1 MIEPLL
7 VDLGFPTADGVVRG
21 SLAISDLDDLVVEV
35 GDTIEVMDSGEGPYE
50 AEVVE
55 VNGDTIRVQAPAF
68 KPYRGRERSS
78 PELVQARDL
87 IRWAD
92 KVEAHHEFPRI
103 VRRLLTGVPGV
114 PHPLI
119 RAGEGVR
126 SPGWDGLVECG
137 PGAPYVPAEKS
148 VWEIGTGNDPGR
160 KAQDDYRKR
169 TDDPCGV
176 DPAETAFVF
185 VTPRRWPNKEKWVHS
200 RSEEDIWREVRVLDA
215 DDLEGWLE
223 SSYIDHVWVS
233 EQLGRRPLE
242 AVSLDRWWYRWS
254 TQTEPVLPPALL
266 VAGRQAEAGC
276 LRRAM
281 DGPPTV
287 TGVQAASRKEAMAF
301 ASVALGASESD
312 AVDLPRAVVVYSS
325 AVWDR
330 CASAPGSFILM
341 PQFEDCDSRTAIRS
355 GHHVLIPMGAGDRGE
370 DALIVLPRIGRTEAR
385 AAFAAAGAPP
395 DRADRYAVA
404 ARRSLMSLYRRISL
418 DPRLARPAWAQGEE
432 ADLLVALVL
441 VGSWSVTNDP
451 DHRIVERITGR
462 NIEAVERLLL
472 SWENT
477 WDPPFRRSGD
487 TWRMANPKDAWSL
500 LRHMV
505 TRNDLRRWR
514 EAAVEVLGGLDSELD
529 FWSPLSAGQR
539 IEASISDFL
548 RGKRPRWSFDLRR
561 GLAQGSALL
570 GGLDLPR
577 AVDGQTGA
585 DHARNLVWELLDRA
599 GDDHTGRLW
608 QSLSDVLPL
617 LAEAAPDVFLEVVR
631 RDSAAGNPLLAKMF
645 TDTDEDPLWGGSSP
659 HTGLLWALETLCWSQ
674 EHLPAALDALMRL
687 AEIDPGGQFANRPLD
702 SAHRILLPWLPQT
715 SASLERRMDVLDGVL
730 SRHEIK
736 GWELLLSLVA
746 LRNSHTYDI
755 SKPRFRDWLP
765 EDHTITGEEFHNAIE
780 AITLRV
786 ISKAGSN
793 PFLWAQLIKQIPD
806 LSPQQREQ
814 IIGTLD
820 SLDIDELADKD
831 RSEIWKSLN
840 RLLDRRLDRDALEK
854 WLSTEGLERLE
865 DIRARMRSDTLE
877 VMLQDKIKLFD
888 WYPERTDQERQD
900 TVKEIYESGGLS
912 ALRCLAKEVVRPELV
927 GRMSADVLVDIVV
940 EDIFPLLVQKGTDC
954 AFAMAWME
962 RKAELG
968 GVEWIEGTAKSLT
981 ELPDTV
987 QANFWLSLRPNA
999 AVWKLLEDIPGQVRD
1014 IYWQQI
1020 RAARLYDCDTTLLV
1034 DYLLEH
1040 DRPLLAVRFIA
1051 LPDNKAQSIPS
1062 EMMERVLLNLINSK
1076 SDPIYGLDSFYIG
1089 KLLDRMEKEIPESE
1103 TLVLFELAFFQSFR
1117 MLEERAPVALYRR
1130 LQADP
1135 LMFVE
1140 LVCSVRRTSDR
1151 RAPRRV
1157 MEVVVPQVV
1166 AWSVLREWRTLPG
1179 TEGSTGALDQEELRT
1194 WVLEAR
1200 RLLHERERAD
1210 IGDRYIG
1217 QLLSGSP
1224 EGEDGVWPAE
1234 PVRNLLEELD
1244 SQSLESG
1251 LANGRLE
1258 SRGVTVR
1265 DPYEGGVQERTL
1277 ACQYRSWARQVEA
1290 RWLRAGQ
1297 VLRRL
1302 ADSYEQEALMCDERA
1317 EALADQG

>member
-1 MIEPLL
+1 MTEPLL

-505 TRNDLRRWR
+505 TRNDLRRWH
-514 EAAVEVLGGLDSELD
+514 EAAVEVLGTYDPVLDLPTEERFFAPLHGVKQK
-529 FWSPLSAGQR
+529 WSS
-539 IEASISDFL
+539 
-548 RGKRPRWSFDLRR
+548 DLRR
-561 GLAQGSALL
+561 GLAQGAALL
-570 GGLDLPR
+570 GALELPR
-577 AVDGQTGA
+577 AVGGQTGA

-599 GDDHTGRLW
+599 GDDYTGRLW

-631 RDSAAGNPLLAKMF
+631 RGSAAGNPLLAKMF
-645 TDTDEDPLWGGSSP
+645 TDTDKDPLWGGSP
-659 HTGLLWALETLCWSQ
+659 THTGLLWALETLCWSQ
-674 EHLPAALDALMRL
+674 DYLPVALDALMRL
-687 AEIDPGGQFANRPLD
+687 AEIDPGRRAEILSGGQVFNRPLD
-702 SAHRILLPWLPQT
+702 SARRVLLPWLPQT

-730 SRHEIK
+730 SRHEIR
-736 GWELLLSLVA
+736 GWDLLMSLA
-746 LRNSHTYDI
+746 DLRNSTHDI
-755 SKPRFRDWLP
+755 SKPRFRDWVPDNRTL
-765 EDHTITGEEFHNAIE
+765 TREEYHNAIE
-780 AITLRV
+780 AITFRV
-786 ISKAGSN
+786 IRQVGSSS
-793 PFLWAQLIKQIPD
+793 FLWAQLIKQIPD
-806 LSPQQREQ
+806 LSPEQREQ
-814 IIGTLD
+814 VIDALE
-820 SLDIDELADKD
+820 SLIIDELDDEDGFK
-831 RSEIWKSLN
+831 IWRALN
-840 RLLDRRLDRDALEK
+840 RLLDSHPDRDVLEK
-854 WLSTEGLERLE
+854 WLSTEGLDRLE
-865 DIRARMRSDTLE
+865 DIRARMRYDTLE

-888 WYPERTDQERQD
+888 WYPGRSNRERQD
-900 TVKEIYESGGLS
+900 AIREIYESGGLS
-912 ALRCLAKEVVRPELV
+912 ALRYLAKEVARPELV
-927 GRMSADVLVDIVV
+927 GRMSADIMEDVVVDGLI
-940 EDIFPLLVQKGTDC
+940 PLLAQEGADC
-954 AFAMAWME
+954 AFTMAWME

-968 GVEWIEGTAKSLT
+968 GVEWIERTAKSLT

-1014 IYWQQI
+1014 LYWQQI
-1020 RAARLYDCDTTLLV
+1020 REARLYGCDTTLLV

-1051 LPDNKAQSIPS
+1051 LPDKGAQSIPS
-1062 EMMERVLLNLINSK
+1062 EMMERVLINLIYSK
-1076 SDPIYGLDSFYIG
+1076 SEPIYGLDSFYIG

-1117 MLEERAPVALYRR
+1117 MLEERSPVALYRR

-1140 LVCSVRRTSDR
+1140 LVCSAHRTSDR

-1179 TEGSTGALDQEELRT
+1179 TEGSTGALDHEELRT
-1194 WVLEAR
+1194 WVLESR
-1200 RLLHERERAD
+1200 RLLHERDRAD
-1210 IGDRYIG
+1210 IGDEYIG

-1234 PVRNLLEELD
+1234 PVRDLLEDLD

-1251 LANGRLE
+1251 LANGRLN

-1265 DPYEGGVQERTL
+1265 DPFEGGVQEREL
-1277 ACQYRSWARQVEA
+1277 ADQYRSWAQQVEA
-1290 RWLRAGQ
+1290 GWPCTGR
-1297 VLRRL
+1297 VLRQL
-1302 ADSYEQEALMCDERA
+1302 SDCYERKARHHDQDAERF
-1317 EALADQG
+1317 ADQG